1 MVTQLTSSSGV
12 DFPTYSGVL
21 RVCAGPGCFEQM
33 IRSQTENEEHGGKH
47 EQGTRRSIAKR
58 RPKQYHAN
66 KTKILPVPYV
76 SQARGKHKYRQL
88 H

>member
-47 EQGTRRSIAKR
+47 
-58 RPKQYHAN
+58 
-66 KTKILPVPYV
+66 
-76 SQARGKHKYRQL
+76 
-88 H
+88 